1 MRRHAGQ
8 SYGRYVSTADDRWC
22 TCWLMM
28 WFESRP
34 RAGPW
39 RREPV
44 RGRHLAERDGRAEA
58 VVVLHGRSSAE
69 RGAEV
74 PAGLLAASAGLGAD
88 AAVLVHGRMTRALVA
103 AGLAGGGA
111 GFEHR
116 SGQVR
121 VVAGVPGEDPAH
133 GVTDVGA
140 VEIRADALPEFGDH
154 VLAQACVGAGG
165 ARLGALDACLD
176 ALAQFVAIDS
186 AQVLGI
192 GVEHLRCDGYGGLL
206 LALGDEL
213 LGPRGFAGPRPLP
226 GQGPSMARIRLAPP
240 RPGLHTT
247 SRPGA
252 ELLPHAWLT
261 TDHHRQ
267 VSTFHVGGQRRS
279 TVFTGIGWDSWVR
292 G

>member
-1 MRRHAGQ
+1 M
-8 SYGRYVSTADDRWC
+8 T
-22 TCWLMM
+22 
-28 WFESRP
+28 
-34 RAGPW
+34 
-39 RREPV
+39 
-44 RGRHLAERDGRAEA
+44 EA
-58 VVVLHGRSSAE
+58 VVFLHGRSSAE

-192 GVEHLRCDGYGGLL
+192 SGEHLRCDGHGGLL
-206 LALGDEL
+206 LALGTSSCAPVVSPAPGHYPD
-213 LGPRGFAGPRPLP
+213 RPRPWPGLVPP
-226 GQGPSMARIRLAPP
+226 GQHSSARPRAPAPSCCRT
-240 RPGLHTT
+240 PG
-247 SRPGA
+247 
-252 ELLPHAWLT
+252 
-261 TDHHRQ
+261 
-267 VSTFHVGGQRRS
+267 
-279 TVFTGIGWDSWVR
+279 
-292 G
+292 

>member
-1 MRRHAGQ
+1 MA
-8 SYGRYVSTADDRWC
+8 
-22 TCWLMM
+22 
-28 WFESRP
+28 
-34 RAGPW
+34 
-39 RREPV
+39 
-44 RGRHLAERDGRAEA
+44 
-58 VVVLHGRSSAE
+58 
-69 RGAEV
+69 
-74 PAGLLAASAGLGAD
+74 
-88 AAVLVHGRMTRALVA
+88 RALVA

-116 SGQVR
+116 SGQVC
-121 VVAGVPGEDPAH
+121 VVAGMPRKDPAH

-140 VEIRADALPEFGDH
+140 VEIRADALREFGDH
-154 VLAQACVGAGG
+154 VFAQACVGAGG

-192 GVEHLRCDGYGGLL
+192 GVEHLRCDGHGGLL
-206 LALGDEL
+206 LVPGASSCA
-213 LGPRGFAGPRPLP
+213 PRGLAGPRPLP

-261 TDHHRQ
+261 TDHRRQ

-292 G
+292 GATAASETAAEAVLEHVLRNHPRHHRPGSIEGSPGMTARELFSEERSAEVVTAS